1 MRFLSMVRINESAGK
16 QPSEQL
22 MIDMGKL
29 IEEMTQAGVLLD
41 TAGLLPSSAG
51 ARVRLSGGKLSVKDG
66 PFTEAKEV
74 VGGYAILQA
83 ESKADAIELTKRF
96 LKVHGDDWDVE
107 CEVRQLVEPGSADG
121 CGSNGG

>member
-1 MRFLSMVRINESAGK
+1 MRFLSMVKVNESAGM

-22 MIDMGKL
+22 MADMGRL

-51 ARVRLSGGKLSVKDG
+51 VRVRLSGGKLSVKDG

-74 VGGYAILQA
+74 VGGYAIL
-83 ESKADAIELTKRF
+83 KATSRDEAIELTKRF
-96 LKVHGDDWDVE
+96 LKVHGDEWDVE
-107 CEVRQLVEPGSADG
+107 CEVRQLAEPGSGDG
-121 CGSNGG
+121 CGANGG